1 MREHEYHT
9 ILTTKCV
16 YRKQKQ
22 EQKRQQRSI
31 SKRMK
36 NNRKRTDWIVAEHKR
51 EAVEKEERKES
62 RFEKKK
68 TRKIRK

>member
-51 EAVEKEERKES
+51 EAVEKEERKADL
-62 RFEKKK
+62 KKK
-68 TRKIRK
+68 NKKD